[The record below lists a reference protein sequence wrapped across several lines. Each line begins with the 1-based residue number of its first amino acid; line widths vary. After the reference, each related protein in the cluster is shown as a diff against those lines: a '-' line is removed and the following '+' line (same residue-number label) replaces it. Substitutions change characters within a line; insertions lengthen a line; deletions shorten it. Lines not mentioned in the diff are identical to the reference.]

1 MYIMALVIGCGFAAG
16 LIYYKRN
23 SIIRTCL
30 EKYSDWRES
39 KKNEEKQNIEIKYSE
54 IPKKNLISCKLYD
67 YFPKEFQYD
76 RTLDK
81 KETKGKVCKLKFKDM
96 IFYSFLRNY
105 DLKDTYFEY
114 LDNIEDSKDGE
125 IDKVIDDGHIT
136 HLNKITNCKPC
147 LLGATATIKIKN
159 PSMDLIPEF
168 DILDFV
174 NKFSFN
180 GNSLFL
186 TTVNKV
192 YLLALLNKEYN
203 LGIDMKNYLNDK
215 INDIDDYQNFNL
227 EIIYQLITN
236 DAEIFTGPDVILKF
250 DEYNALTV
258 TTEV

>member
-1 MYIMALVIGCGFAAG
+1 MV
-16 LIYYKRN
+16 
-23 SIIRTCL
+23 
-30 EKYSDWRES
+30 
-39 KKNEEKQNIEIKYSE
+39 
-54 IPKKNLISCKLYD
+54 
-67 YFPKEFQYD
+67 
-76 RTLDK
+76 
-81 KETKGKVCKLKFKDM
+81 
-96 IFYSFLRNY
+96 FYSFLKNY

-114 LDNIEDSKDGE
+114 LDNIEDSRDGE
-125 IDKVIDDGHIT
+125 IDKVIDEEHIT
-136 HLNKITNCKPC
+136 HLNKITNCKPG

-159 PSMDLIPEF
+159 PNMDLIPEF
-168 DILDFV
+168 DILEFV

-192 YLLALLNKEYN
+192 YILALLNQEYN
-203 LGIDMKNYLNDK
+203 LGIDMKNHLNDK

-236 DAEIFTGPDVILKF
+236 DAEIFTGSDVILKF